1 MVSKQ
6 RLPIRLALRAE
17 GKFWNAY
24 LASEGTMEGG
34 NLIGSVMLRPCQ
46 DDPELAAQFKAL
58 MTAVVNHAI
67 KEVVG
72 QAPDDFEE
80 RPAPTSERAGNG

>member
-1 MVSKQ
+1 MVSRQK
-6 RLPIRLALRAE
+6 LPIRLALRAE

-24 LASEGTMEGG
+24 LASEGTMEGAD
-34 NLIGSVMLRPCQ
+34 LIGSVILRPCQ

-58 MTAVVNHAI
+58 MTAVVRRAI

-72 QAPDDFEE
+72 QAPVDFEE
-80 RPAPTSERAGNG
+80 WGVPTSERAGNG